1 MAAVLMAV
9 LLVGPVLEMGCGSSG
24 LEKPKVKKKTK
35 KEGKNRIAAR
45 DRPDLNPE
53 PGPKDP
59 KKKDA
64 EVEAK
69 AKKAR
74 EARAAEEK
82 AILDRMKLEEEA
94 NRIAAEEEVKMKK
107 AEAEEQARLQA
118 EAELKKQELEKQKE
132 DAKREK
138 QEAEAAFLEKEL
150 ADLTKL
156 TADVQALTKALKFAE
171 GVGQLETFKTGLK
184 TETAKAACEDLLEQQ
199 TVMKKV
205 FEKMVSML
213 QPGTDIQLTRT
224 LTLKVTKA
232 DGEGFTGRVGQAT
245 VQKKWTEIDKA
256 VLLSLFEWEE
266 MEAEDELGIGV
277 LAYAFS
283 MPEEAEQHL
292 LLCVQLDPSRI
303 PRVGMLVA
311 AKREMET
318 PVILIPYKGKW
329 VTEEEKKYIDE
340 GKEFYDGKWMTYD
353 EVMKA
358 KGYVKHDGRWLTK
371 EDYEEAT
378 KEARKL
384 EELRKKL
391 APKGLIDKPG
401 ADSEQLPWSKAR
413 KFKSPGGNYIIVS
426 NLSEDA
432 IKDVAYLME
441 WLLWNFKK
449 IFRIKKKVPR
459 YFVNIA
465 KNKADY
471 DSDLGGGGLG
481 KCGGG
486 AISTFYQPPNTVM
499 VLMHEGTHQIIN
511 KFAPCCPRWM

>member
-1 MAAVLMAV
+1 
-9 LLVGPVLEMGCGSSG
+9 
-24 LEKPKVKKKTK
+24 
-35 KEGKNRIAAR
+35 
-45 DRPDLNPE
+45 
-53 PGPKDP
+53 
-59 KKKDA
+59 
-64 EVEAK
+64 
-69 AKKAR
+69 
-74 EARAAEEK
+74 
-82 AILDRMKLEEEA
+82 
-94 NRIAAEEEVKMKK
+94 
-107 AEAEEQARLQA
+107 
-118 EAELKKQELEKQKE
+118 
-132 DAKREK
+132 
-138 QEAEAAFLEKEL
+138 
-150 ADLTKL
+150 
-156 TADVQALTKALKFAE
+156 
-171 GVGQLETFKTGLK
+171 
-184 TETAKAACEDLLEQQ
+184 
-199 TVMKKV
+199 MKKV

-401 ADSEQLPWSKAR
+401 SDSEQLPWSKA
-413 KFKSPGGNYIIVS
+413 
-426 NLSEDA
+426 
-432 IKDVAYLME
+432 
-441 WLLWNFKK
+441 
-449 IFRIKKKVPR
+449 
-459 YFVNIA
+459 
-465 KNKADY
+465 
-471 DSDLGGGGLG
+471 
-481 KCGGG
+481 
-486 AISTFYQPPNTVM
+486 
-499 VLMHEGTHQIIN
+499 
-511 KFAPCCPRWM
+511 